1 MTSVIPP
8 YIDPLGRH
16 WMDQDADGRGVN
28 EHITHEADTLRD
40 ADGSSV
46 EVAAYRR
53 YYSDGEVEQ
62 VVNIEANSA
71 ELTAEQTDQLIASLI
86 VARNSIQAGRDD

>member
-16 WMDQDADGRGVN
+16 WQDQNADGRGVN

-46 EVAAYRR
+46 EVSAYRR

-71 ELTAEQTDQLIASLI
+71 ELNAEQVDQLIASLTA
-86 VARNSIQAGRDD
+86 ARNSIQVAGDA